1 MRKAVPNGNTCK
13 RPQDTPP
20 GDETSFT
27 AGLLA
32 RGFWPSSRLPNAIGR
47 WPGGISGCVGRWL
60 AAYSCGGSA
69 GFVIA
74 DLPVFPLSSRCR
86 IPENRVLKM

>member
-32 RGFWPSSRLPNAIGR
+32 RGFWPSSRLPNAAGQLPR
-47 WPGGISGCVGRWL
+47 GISG
-60 AAYSCGGSA
+60 
-69 GFVIA
+69 
-74 DLPVFPLSSRCR
+74 
-86 IPENRVLKM
+86 